1 MLGAAEKN
9 GYYDF
14 VGDILLEYL
23 ARLVEQ
29 RKIVTALIVNNHTF

>member
-9 GYYDF
+9 RYYDF

-29 RKIVTALIVNNHTF
+29 RKIVTALILNNHTF